1 MNAGKGAALGVL
13 AFFRVK
19 KEAGMAAFDRVLS
32 GIPQM
37 DEHFDNIRL
46 GDNVVWRV
54 DNLEQFKLFMKPYV
68 DQAIRDGRNL
78 IYFRFAT
85 HEPLLEPREGLK
97 IIEVELNHRFENFTV
112 NIHEHITREGR
123 DAFYV
128 FDCLSE
134 LQTAWATDLMMGNFF
149 RVTCPYLF
157 ILDTVAFFPL
167 IRGKHSFQAIAKIR
181 DTTQLFLDVYADK
194 ENVYV
199 RPDKVWNR
207 YSETMFLPH
216 LYNPENG
223 DFEPILDGVLASRFY
238 QVLGDNAASPD
249 RGNMDSWDRF
259 FNMAETMY
267 ENGMDTTDACH
278 RMCDIM
284 MSRDERL
291 REILKD
297 NFRPQDYFAVRKRM
311 IGTGMIGGKACGML
325 LARKIIENK
334 CPDIAVKLE
343 PHDSFY
349 IGSDVFY
356 SFIVENNF
364 WDLRIRQRSAEE
376 YFSVAEE
383 FAERLFAGKFS
394 RDMEEQF
401 VKLLEYYGQDPIIVR
416 SSSIL
421 EDGFGNAFAGKYE
434 SVFCSNSGDMDQ
446 RLEELENA
454 IRTVYASTMS
464 KSALDYRSRRG
475 LQDRDEQ
482 MALLVQ
488 RVSGSYYG
496 EYYMPCVAGV
506 GYSFSPYRFMDD
518 LDPSAGMLRL
528 VMGLGTSAVDRTEG
542 SYPRLV
548 SLDKPKA
555 TTARN
560 CTEKHQYSQRKLELM
575 NRASRKLEQRDP
587 ADVKPYL
594 PGFMKR
600 LLFEH
605 DYDAE
610 RMFRE
615 RGQSRD
621 IEFVS
626 CQGIVDKETLMA
638 EMRRILAAIQKEYD
652 YPVDTEFTINLSE
665 SGDYVI
671 NLLQCRPLQVYQDAE
686 EADMPENVA
695 PESVL
700 FECKGSSMGLSRI
713 EKMDI
718 VVAIDPVNYYNMP
731 YKDKYKVGQALG
743 QVNWAMRGQQKKLLL
758 LSPGR
763 IGTSS
768 PELGVPALFSDIS
781 EFEAICEIAD
791 SRAGYNPELS
801 YGSHFFQDLV
811 EAGIL
816 YNAIFENEK
825 TLAYNPELLAE
836 FDNKLCDY
844 APEAEDLMDI
854 IRVLDVSDMDL
865 YLCNDMKKER
875 ILCYKG

>member
-1 MNAGKGAALGVL
+1 
-13 AFFRVK
+13 
-19 KEAGMAAFDRVLS
+19 MAAFDRVLS

-37 DEHFDNIRL
+37 DENFDNIRL

-54 DNLEQFKLFMKPYV
+54 DDLEQFKLFMKPYV
-68 DQAIRDGRNL
+68 RQAILDRRNL

-85 HEPLLEPREGLK
+85 HEPLLNEQEGLK
-97 IIEVELNHRFENFTV
+97 IIEVELNHRFENFTME
-112 NIHEHITREGR
+112 IRKHITREGR

-134 LQTAWATDLMMGNFF
+134 LQTAWSTDLMMGNFF
-149 RVTCPYLF
+149 QVTCPYLF

-181 DTTQLFLDVYADK
+181 DTTQLFLDVYADR

-216 LYNPENG
+216 LYNPKSGE
-223 DFEPILDGVLASRFY
+223 FKPILDGVMASRFY
-238 QVLGDNAASPD
+238 QVLGNNASSPD

-259 FNMAETMY
+259 FNMAESMV
-267 ENGMDTTDACH
+267 ESGMDVTGPCH

-284 MSRDERL
+284 MSRDERM
-291 REILKD
+291 RGMIKK
-297 NFRPQDYFAVRKRM
+297 NFKPQDYLAVRRRM

-325 LARKIIENK
+325 LARKIIENR
-334 CPDIAVKLE
+334 CPEIARKFE

-356 SFIVENNF
+356 TFIVENHF
-364 WDLRIRQRSAEE
+364 WDLRIRQRSEEE

-383 FAERLFAGKFS
+383 FAEKLMTGKFS
-394 RDMEEQF
+394 REMEEQF

-454 IRTVYASTMS
+454 VRTVYASTMS
-464 KSALDYRSRRG
+464 RSALDYRSRRG
-475 LQDRDEQ
+475 LQGRDEQ

-518 LDPSAGMLRL
+518 LDPTAGMLRL

-560 CTEKHQYSQRKLELM
+560 SAEKHQFSQRKLELM
-575 NRASRKLEQRDP
+575 NRASRKLEQVDP
-587 ADVKPYL
+587 ETVIPYL
-594 PGFMKR
+594 PQYMKR

-605 DYDAE
+605 DFDTE
-610 RMFRE
+610 QMFRE

-626 CQGIVDKETLMA
+626 CQGIVGKEDLMKQ
-638 EMRRILAAIQKEYD
+638 MRGILAAIQKEYD

-665 SGDYVI
+665 DGDYVI
-671 NLLQCRPLQVYQDAE
+671 NLLQCRPLQVYQDTE
-686 EADMPENVA
+686 EMDLPEDVDR
-695 PESVL
+695 EKIL
-700 FECKGSSMGLSRI
+700 FECRGSSMGLSRY
-713 EKMDI
+713 EKLDLI
-718 VVAIDPVNYYNMP
+718 VSVDPVNYYNMP
-731 YKDKYKVGQALG
+731 YKDKPRIAKAVGC
-743 QVNWAMRGQQKKLLL
+743 VNWAMRGKNKKMLLL
-758 LSPGR
+758 TPGR

-816 YNAIFENEK
+816 YNAIFENDK
-825 TLAYNPELLAE
+825 TLVFRPELLDGYE
-836 FDNKLCDY
+836 NRLCDY
-844 APEAEDLMDI
+844 DPGSEDLKDI
-854 IRVLDVSDMDL
+854 IRVYDVSGKDL
-865 YLCNDMKKER
+865 RLCNDMKKER
-875 ILCYKG
+875 ILCFLAE

>member
-1 MNAGKGAALGVL
+1 
-13 AFFRVK
+13 
-19 KEAGMAAFDRVLS
+19 MAAFDRVLS
-32 GIPQM
+32 GIPEM
-37 DEHFDNIRL
+37 DTNFDNIRL

-54 DNLEQFKLFMKPYV
+54 DDLAQFKLFMKPYV
-68 DQAIRDGRNL
+68 KQAIADGRNL

-85 HEPLLEPREGLK
+85 HEPLLEEQEGLK
-97 IIEVELNHRFENFTV
+97 IINVELNHRFENFTV
-112 NIHEHITREGR
+112 EIREHITREGR

-149 RVTCPYLF
+149 QVTCPYLF

-181 DTTQLFLDVYADK
+181 DTTQLFLDVYADD

-216 LYNPENG
+216 LYVPKTGE
-223 DFEPILDGVLASRFY
+223 FKPILDGVLASHFY
-238 QVLGDNAASPD
+238 QVLGNDTSSPD

-259 FNMAETMY
+259 FNMTEMMY
-267 ENGMDTTDACH
+267 ENGMDVTEQCH
-278 RMCDIM
+278 RMCNIM
-284 MSRDERL
+284 MSRDERMRL
-291 REILKD
+291 MIKEHFK
-297 NFRPQDYFAVRKRM
+297 PQDYFAVRKRM
-311 IGTGMIGGKACGML
+311 IGTGMIGGKATGML

-334 CPDIAVKLE
+334 CPEIYKKFE

-356 SFIVENNF
+356 SFIVENKF
-364 WDLRIRQRSAEE
+364 WDLRIRQRSEEE
-376 YFSVAEE
+376 YFSLADE
-383 FAERLFAGKFS
+383 FAERLHTGKFS
-394 RDMEEQF
+394 REMEEQL

-434 SVFCSNSGDMDQ
+434 SVFCSNSGDMNQ

-475 LQDRDEQ
+475 LQKRDEQ
-482 MALLVQ
+482 MALLVM

-496 EYYMPCVAGV
+496 EFYMPCVAGV

-518 LDPSAGMLRL
+518 LDPNAGMLRL

-555 TTARN
+555 QPMRDSV
-560 CTEKHQYSQRKLELM
+560 EKHQHSQRKMELM
-575 NRASRKLEQRDP
+575 NRTSRQLEQIDP
-587 ADVKPYL
+587 DKVKPFL
-594 PGFMKR
+594 PDFMKR

-605 DYDAE
+605 DYITE

-615 RGQSRD
+615 RGMARD

-626 CQGIVDKETLMA
+626 CLGIVEKETLMKQMQ
-638 EMRRILAAIQKEYD
+638 EILSTIQKEYD

-665 SGDYVI
+665 DGDYVI

-686 EADMPENVA
+686 EMELPEEV
-695 PESVL
+695 EKEKIL
-700 FECKGSSMGLSRI
+700 FECKGSSMGLSRL
-713 EKMDI
+713 EKIDM
-718 VVAIDPVNYYNMP
+718 VVSIDPVKYYNMP
-731 YKDKYKVGQALG
+731 FKDKYSVGKALG
-743 QVNWAMRGQQKKLLL
+743 AVNWAMRGKEKKMLLL
-758 LSPGR
+758 TPGR

-781 EFEAICEIAD
+781 EFECICEIAD

-825 TLAYNPELLAE
+825 TLTFQPELLSGLPNLLLD
-836 FDNKLCDY
+836 FDPK
-844 APEAEDLMDI
+844 AEDLIDI
-854 IRVLDVSDMDL
+854 IRVYDVSGMEIRI
-865 YLCNDMKKER
+865 CNDMKKER
-875 ILCYKG
+875 ILCYKA

>member
-1 MNAGKGAALGVL
+1 MQRLLALKIREEVC
-13 AFFRVK
+13 
-19 KEAGMAAFDRVLS
+19 MAAFDRVRS

-37 DEHFDNIRL
+37 DDNFDNIRL

-54 DNLEQFKLFMKPYV
+54 DDLAQFKLFMKPYV
-68 DQAIRDGRNL
+68 KQAILDKRNL

-85 HEPLLEPREGLK
+85 HEPLLEEQEGLK

-112 NIHEHITREGR
+112 EIREHITREGR

-149 RVTCPYLF
+149 QVTCPYLF

-167 IRGKHSFQAIAKIR
+167 IRGKHSFQTIAKIR
-181 DTTQLFLDVYADK
+181 DTTQLFLDVYADRDH
-194 ENVYV
+194 VYV
-199 RPDKVWNR
+199 RPDKIWNR

-216 LYNPENG
+216 LYVPKTGE
-223 DFEPILDGVLASRFY
+223 FKPILDGVMASRFY
-238 QVLGDNAASPD
+238 QVLGENASSTD

-259 FNMAETMY
+259 FNMAETMF
-267 ENGMDTTDACH
+267 ENGMDITESCH

-284 MSRDERL
+284 MTRDERL
-291 REILKD
+291 REMIKT
-297 NFRPQDYFAVRKRM
+297 NFHPRDYLTIRKRM
-311 IGTGMIGGKACGML
+311 IGTGIIGGKACGML
-325 LARKIIENK
+325 LARKIIENR
-334 CPDIAVKLE
+334 CPDIYQKLE

-356 SFIVENNF
+356 TFIVENRF
-364 WDLRIRQRSAEE
+364 WDLRIRQRSKEE

-383 FAERLFAGKFS
+383 FAKKLKTGRFS
-394 RDMEEQF
+394 REMEEQF

-434 SVFCSNSGDMDQ
+434 SVFCSNSGDMNQ

-454 IRTVYASTMS
+454 VRTVYASTMNR
-464 KSALDYRSRRG
+464 SALDYRSRIG

-496 EYYMPCVAGV
+496 EFYMPCVAGV
-506 GYSFSPYRFMDD
+506 GYSYSPYRFMEN
-518 LDPSAGMLRL
+518 LDPTAGMLRL

-560 CTEKHQYSQRKLELM
+560 CAEKHQFSQKKLELM
-575 NRASRKLEQRDP
+575 NRASRKLEQVNPD
-587 ADVKPYL
+587 AVKPYL
-594 PGFMKR
+594 PQFLRK

-610 RMFRE
+610 RMFRD
-615 RGQSRD
+615 RGQRRE

-626 CQGIVDKETLMA
+626 CQGIVDKEALMKQ
-638 EMRRILAAIQKEYD
+638 MRNLLSAVQKEYD
-652 YPVDTEFTINLSE
+652 CPVDTEFTINLSE
-665 SGDYVI
+665 EGDYVI
-671 NLLQCRPLQVYQDAE
+671 NLLQCRPLQVFQDSVKME
-686 EADMPENVA
+686 MPENIDRNRI
-695 PESVL
+695 L
-700 FECKGSSMGLSRI
+700 FECRGSSMGLSRNV
-713 EKMDI
+713 KLDLI
-718 VVAIDPVNYYNMP
+718 VSVDPVKYYNMP
-731 YKDKYKVGQALG
+731 YKDKFKVGQAVGLI
-743 QVNWAMRGQQKKLLL
+743 NWNMRGKNRKMLLMT
-758 LSPGR
+758 PGR

-768 PELGVPALFSDIS
+768 PELGVPALFSEIS
-781 EFEAICEIAD
+781 EFEAICEISD

-811 EAGIL
+811 ETGIL
-816 YNAIFENEK
+816 YSAIFENDR
-825 TLAYNPELLAE
+825 TIAFHPELLE
-836 FDNKLCDY
+836 GYENHLCDFD
-844 APEAEDLMDI
+844 PKLDDLKDI
-854 IRVLDVSDMDL
+854 LQVYDVSDLDVR
-865 YLCNDMKKER
+865 LCHDMKKDR
-875 ILCYKG
+875 ILCYIIHGPYSL

>member
-1 MNAGKGAALGVL
+1 
-13 AFFRVK
+13 
-19 KEAGMAAFDRVLS
+19 MAAFDRVLS

-37 DEHFDNIRL
+37 DENIDNIRL

-54 DNLEQFKLFMKPYV
+54 DGLDQFKLFVDPYV
-68 DQAIRDGRNL
+68 DQAIKDGRNL
-78 IYFRFAT
+78 IYVRFAA
-85 HEPLLEPREGLK
+85 HEPLLKPRDGLK

-112 NIHEHITREGR
+112 EIHELIRKEGK

-181 DTTQLFLDVYADK
+181 DTTQLFLDVYADG
-194 ENVYV
+194 ENVFV

-216 LYNPENG
+216 RYVPATG
-223 DFEPILDGVLASRFY
+223 AFKPILDGVMASHFY
-238 QVLGDNAASPD
+238 QVLGENTATPD

-259 FNMAETMY
+259 YNATELMY
-267 ENGMDTTDACH
+267 ENGMDVTEACN
-278 RMCDIM
+278 RMCNIM
-284 MSRDERL
+284 MSRDERM
-291 REILKD
+291 RKMIKA
-297 NFRPQDYFAVRKRM
+297 NFKPKDYFTVRKRM

-334 CPDIAVKLE
+334 CPEIYKKLE

-364 WDLRIRQRSAEE
+364 WDLRIRQRSEEE
-376 YFSVAEE
+376 YFTVADE
-383 FAERLFAGKFS
+383 FAQKLLSGSFS

-454 IRTVYASTMS
+454 VRTVYASTMS

-475 LQDRDEQ
+475 LQARDEQ

-518 LDPSAGMLRL
+518 LDPAAGMLRL

-548 SLDKPKA
+548 NLDKPKA

-560 CTEKHQYSQRKLELM
+560 SQEKHQYSQRRLELM
-575 NRASRKLEQRDP
+575 NRATRKLEQLDP
-587 ADVKPYL
+587 DQVKPYL
-594 PGFMKR
+594 PYFMKR

-605 DYDAE
+605 DYDTE
-610 RMFRE
+610 RMFME
-615 RGQSRD
+615 RGQQRD

-626 CQGIVDKETLMA
+626 CQGIVEKAALMQQMT
-638 EMRRILAAIQKEYD
+638 ELLSAIQKEYD

-665 SGDYVI
+665 DGDYVI
-671 NLLQCRPLQVYQDAE
+671 NLLQCRPLQVYQDSGDMELPE
-686 EADMPENVA
+686 EV
-695 PESVL
+695 ESEKIF
-700 FECKGSSMGLSRI
+700 FECRGSSMGLSRY
-713 EKMDI
+713 EKLDMI
-718 VVAIDPVNYYNMP
+718 VSVDPVKYYNMP
-731 YKDKYKVGQALG
+731 YKDKYRVGQAVG
-743 QVNWAMRGQQKKLLL
+743 TVNWAMRGKNKKMLLMV
-758 LSPGR
+758 PGR

-825 TLAYNPELLAE
+825 TVK
-836 FDNKLCDY
+836 FDRDMLNGYENHLCDFDQRL
-844 APEAEDLMDI
+844 EDLKDI
-854 IRVLDVSDMDL
+854 VSVTYVSDKGFM
-865 YLCNDMKKER
+865 LCNDMKKER
-875 ILCYKG
+875 ILCFKNDV

>member
-1 MNAGKGAALGVL
+1 
-13 AFFRVK
+13 
-19 KEAGMAAFDRVLS
+19 MAAFDRVLS

-37 DEHFDNIRL
+37 DENFDNIRL

-68 DQAIRDGRNL
+68 DQAIRDKRNL

-85 HEPLLEPREGLK
+85 HEPLLTGQDGLK

-112 NIHEHITREGR
+112 EIREHITREGR

-149 RVTCPYLF
+149 QVTCPYLF

-181 DTTQLFLDVYADK
+181 DTTQLFLDVYADR

-216 LYNPENG
+216 LYVPGTGE
-223 DFEPILDGVLASRFY
+223 FRPVLDGVMASRFY
-238 QVLGDNAASPD
+238 QILGDQGSFAD
-249 RGNMDSWDRF
+249 QDNMDSWDRF
-259 FNMAETMY
+259 FNMTETMY
-267 ENGMDTTDACH
+267 ENGMDVTEACH
-278 RMCDIM
+278 RMCNIM
-284 MSRDERL
+284 MTRDERM
-291 REILKD
+291 RKMIKA
-297 NFRPQDYFAVRKRM
+297 NFMPRDYLGIRKRT

-325 LARKIIENK
+325 LARKILENRT
-334 CPDIAVKLE
+334 PDIFQKLE

-356 SFIVENNF
+356 TFIVENHF
-364 WDLRIRQRSAEE
+364 WDLRIRQRSKEE

-383 FAERLFAGKFS
+383 FAEKLLSGKFS
-394 RDMEEQF
+394 REMEEQF

-454 IRTVYASTMS
+454 VRTVYASTMS
-464 KSALDYRSRRG
+464 RSALDYRSRRG
-475 LQDRDEQ
+475 LEGRDEQ

-506 GYSFSPYRFMDD
+506 GYSFSPYRFMED

-548 SLDKPKA
+548 SLDNPKA

-560 CTEKHQYSQRKLELM
+560 CVEKHQYSQRKLELM
-575 NRASRKLEQRDP
+575 NRGARRLEQVDP
-587 ADVKPYL
+587 DVVKPFL
-594 PGFMKR
+594 PQFMKK

-605 DYDAE
+605 DHDTE
-610 RMFRE
+610 RMYRE

-626 CQGIVDKETLMA
+626 CQGIVEKEELMK
-638 EMRRILAAIQKEYD
+638 EMREILAAIQKEYD

-665 SGDYVI
+665 NGDYVI

-686 EADMPENVA
+686 EMELPEDVDENH
-695 PESVL
+695 VL
-700 FECKGSSMGLSRI
+700 FECRGASMGLSRY
-713 EKMDI
+713 EKLDLI
-718 VVAIDPVNYYNMP
+718 VSIDPVKYYNMP

-743 QVNWAMRGQQKKLLL
+743 TINWSMRGKNKKMLLMT
-758 LSPGR
+758 PGR

-816 YNAIFENEK
+816 YIALFENEK
-825 TLAYNPELLAE
+825 TLTFQPDLLTGYE
-836 FDNKLCDY
+836 NLISDLDPKL
-844 APEAEDLMDI
+844 EEVKDI
-854 IRVLDVSDMDL
+854 IQVFDVSDMDFR
-865 YLCNDMKKER
+865 LCNDMKKER
-875 ILCYKG
+875 ILCFRGLP

>member
-1 MNAGKGAALGVL
+1 
-13 AFFRVK
+13 
-19 KEAGMAAFDRVLS
+19 MAAFDRVQS

-54 DNLEQFKLFMKPYV
+54 DDLDEFKLFMKPYV
-68 DQAIRDGRNL
+68 DQAIKDKRNL
-78 IYFRFAT
+78 IYFRFAS
-85 HEPLLEPREGLK
+85 HEPLLEKQEGLK

-112 NIHEHITREGR
+112 SIREHITREGR

-149 RVTCPYLF
+149 QVTCPYLF

-181 DTTQLFLDVYADK
+181 DTTQLFLDVYADG

-216 LYNPENG
+216 LYIPATG
-223 DFEPILDGVLASRFY
+223 DFKPILDGVLASRFY
-238 QVLGDNAASPD
+238 QVLGNNESSPD

-259 FNMAETMY
+259 FNMAETML
-267 ENGMDTTDACH
+267 ENGMDVTEQCH
-278 RMCDIM
+278 RMCNIM
-284 MSRDERL
+284 MSRDERM
-291 REILKD
+291 REMIKG
-297 NFRPQDYFAVRKRM
+297 NFKPQDYMAVRKRM

-325 LARKIIENK
+325 LARKIIANR
-334 CPDIAVKLE
+334 CPDVFRKLE

-356 SFIVENNF
+356 SFIVENRF
-364 WDLRIRQRSAEE
+364 WDLRIRQRSREE
-376 YFSVAEE
+376 YFTVADE
-383 FAERLFAGKFS
+383 FAERLKTGKFS
-394 RDMEEQF
+394 REMEEQF

-454 IRTVYASTMS
+454 VRTVYASTMS
-464 KSALDYRSRRG
+464 RSALDYRSRRG

-482 MALLVQ
+482 MALLVM

-506 GYSFSPYRFMDD
+506 GYSYSPYRFMED
-518 LDPSAGMLRL
+518 LNPKAGMLRL

-555 TTARN
+555 TTSRN

-575 NRASRKLEQRDP
+575 NRASRQLEQMDP
-587 ADVKPYL
+587 DTVKPFL
-594 PGFMKR
+594 PFFMKR

-605 DYDAE
+605 DHDAE

-615 RGQSRD
+615 RGQNRD
-621 IEFVS
+621 VEFVS
-626 CQGIVDKETLMA
+626 CQGIVEKEDLMKQMR
-638 EMRRILAAIQKEYD
+638 EMLSAIQNEYD

-665 SGDYVI
+665 DGDYVI
-671 NLLQCRPLQVYQDAE
+671 NLLQCRPLQVYQDTEGMDIPE
-686 EADMPENVA
+686 EISREHT
-695 PESVL
+695 L
-700 FECKGSSMGLSRI
+700 FECRGAAMGLSRC
-713 EKMDI
+713 EKLDLI
-718 VVAIDPVNYYNMP
+718 VMVDPVNYYNMP
-731 YKDKYKVGQALG
+731 YNEKYKIGQAVG
-743 QVNWAMRGQQKKLLL
+743 SINWAVRGKNKKMLLMT
-758 LSPGR
+758 PGR

-781 EFEAICEIAD
+781 EYEAICEISD

-816 YNAIFENEK
+816 YIAIFENDKTICFNPDLLSGMENRISDYDPKLEK
-825 TLAYNPELLAE
+825 
-836 FDNKLCDY
+836 Y
-844 APEAEDLMDI
+844 ADI
-854 IRVLDVSDMDL
+854 IHVYDVSDMDL
-865 YLCNDMKKER
+865 KLCNDMKNER
-875 ILCYKG
+875 VVCYQ

>member
-1 MNAGKGAALGVL
+1 
-13 AFFRVK
+13 
-19 KEAGMAAFDRVLS
+19 MAAFDRVLS

-37 DEHFDNIRL
+37 DDNVDNIRL

-54 DNLEQFKLFMKPYV
+54 DDLEQFKLFMEPYV
-68 DQAIRDGRNL
+68 KQAILDKRNL

-85 HEPLLEPREGLK
+85 HEPLLKEQEGLK

-112 NIHEHITREGR
+112 KIREHITREGK

-134 LQTAWATDLMMGNFF
+134 LQTAWSTDLMMGNFF
-149 RVTCPYLF
+149 QVTCPYLF

-216 LYNPENG
+216 LYKPDTG
-223 DFEPILDGVLASRFY
+223 DFKPILDGVMASHFY
-238 QVLGDNAASPD
+238 QVLGDNASSSD

-267 ENGMDTTDACH
+267 ENGMDVTQACH

-284 MSRDERL
+284 MSRDERM
-291 REILKD
+291 RAMIKEHFK
-297 NFRPQDYFAVRKRM
+297 PKDYFSVRDRM

-325 LARKIIENK
+325 LARKIIENR
-334 CPDIAVKLE
+334 CPDIFKKLE

-356 SFIVENNF
+356 SFIVENKF
-364 WDLRIRQRSAEE
+364 WDLRIRQRSKEE
-376 YFSVAEE
+376 YFSVADE
-383 FAERLFAGKFS
+383 FSHKLFTGKFS
-394 RDMEEQF
+394 REMEEQF

-434 SVFCSNSGDMDQ
+434 SVFCSNSGEMDQ
-446 RLEELENA
+446 RLEEFENA

-464 KSALDYRSRRG
+464 RSALDYRSRRG
-475 LQDRDEQ
+475 LQERDEQ
-482 MALLVQ
+482 MALLVM

-506 GYSFSPYRFMDD
+506 GYSYSPYRFMED
-518 LDPSAGMLRL
+518 LDPTAGMLRL

-548 SLDKPKA
+548 NLDKPKA
-555 TTARN
+555 TTSRT
-560 CTEKHQYSQRKLELM
+560 CTEKHQFSQRKLELM
-575 NRASRKLEQRDP
+575 NRMSRRLEQVDP
-587 ADVKPYL
+587 DIVKPYL
-594 PGFMKR
+594 PDYLKR
-600 LLFEH
+600 LVFEH
-605 DYDAE
+605 DYDTE
-610 RMFRE
+610 RMYRE
-615 RGQSRD
+615 RGQRRD

-626 CQGIVDKETLMA
+626 CQGIVEKEDLMKQMG
-638 EMRRILAAIQKEYD
+638 EMLGAIQKEYD

-665 SGDYVI
+665 EGDYVI
-671 NLLQCRPLQVYQDAE
+671 NLLQCRPLQVYQDSE
-686 EADMPENVA
+686 EMDLPEDVDRDKI
-695 PESVL
+695 L
-700 FECKGSSMGLSRI
+700 FECRGSSMGLSRY
-713 EKMDI
+713 EKLDLI
-718 VVAIDPVNYYNMP
+718 VMVDPVKYYNMP
-731 YKDKYKVGQALG
+731 YNEKHKAAKAVGSI
-743 QVNWAMRGQQKKLLL
+743 NWEMRGKEKKMLLMT
-758 LSPGR
+758 PGR

-768 PELGVPALFSDIS
+768 PELGVPAMFSDIS
-781 EFEAICEIAD
+781 EYEAICEISD
-791 SRAGYNPELS
+791 SKAGYNPELS

-825 TLAYNPELLAE
+825 TITYNPEMLKDFDDHLLDFE
-836 FDNKLCDY
+836 TRFEELKGIVQVY
-844 APEAEDLMDI
+844 
-854 IRVLDVSDMDL
+854 DVSGMDFR
-865 YLCNDMKKER
+865 LCNDMKKER
-875 ILCYKG
+875 IICFRN

>member
-1 MNAGKGAALGVL
+1 
-13 AFFRVK
+13 
-19 KEAGMAAFDRVLS
+19 MAAFDRVLS

-37 DEHFDNIRL
+37 DENFDNIRL

-54 DNLEQFKLFMKPYV
+54 DNLEQFKFFMKPYV
-68 DQAIRDGRNL
+68 KQAIEDKRNL

-85 HEPLLEPREGLK
+85 HEPLLEEQEGLK
-97 IIEVELNHRFENFTV
+97 IINVELNHRFENFTV
-112 NIHEHITREGR
+112 EIREHITREGR

-134 LQTAWATDLMMGNFF
+134 LQTAWSTDLMMGNFF
-149 RVTCPYLF
+149 QVTCPYLF

-216 LYNPENG
+216 LYVPKTGE
-223 DFEPILDGVLASRFY
+223 FKPILDGVQASHFY
-238 QVLGDNAASPD
+238 QVLGDNASAPD

-259 FNMAETMY
+259 FNMTESMV
-267 ENGMDTTDACH
+267 ENGMDVTEPCH

-284 MSRDERL
+284 MSRDVRL
-291 REILKD
+291 REMIKS
-297 NFRPQDYFAVRKRM
+297 NFKPEDYLAVRKRM

-334 CPDIAVKLE
+334 CPEIYKKLE

-356 SFIVENNF
+356 TFIVENRF
-364 WDLRIRQRSAEE
+364 WDLRIKQRSEE
-376 YFSVAEE
+376 GYFSVAEE
-383 FAERLFAGKFS
+383 FAEKLMSGKFS
-394 RDMEEQF
+394 REMEEQF

-434 SVFCSNSGDMDQ
+434 SVFCSNFGDMNQ

-454 IRTVYASTMS
+454 VRTVYASTMS
-464 KSALDYRSRRG
+464 RSALDYRSRRG
-475 LQDRDEQ
+475 LQERDEQ

-496 EYYMPCVAGV
+496 ECYMPCVAGV
-506 GYSFSPYRFMDD
+506 GYSYSPYRFMDD
-518 LDPSAGMLRL
+518 LDPTAGMLRL

-548 SLDKPKA
+548 NLDKPKA
-555 TTARN
+555 TTSRN
-560 CTEKHQYSQRKLELM
+560 CSEKHKYSQRRLELM
-575 NRASRKLEQRDP
+575 NRASRKLEQADP
-587 ADVKPYL
+587 DVVKPLL
-594 PGFMKR
+594 PAFMQR

-605 DYDAE
+605 DFDAE
-610 RMFRE
+610 RLFRE

-626 CQGIVDKETLMA
+626 CQGIVEKEDLM
-638 EMRRILAAIQKEYD
+638 ENMRQILWAIQREYD

-665 SGDYVI
+665 DGDYVI
-671 NLLQCRPLQVYQDAE
+671 NLLQCRPLQVYQDTE
-686 EADMPENVA
+686 DMELPENVEA
-695 PESVL
+695 DKIL
-700 FECKGSSMGLSRI
+700 FECKGSSMGLSRY
-713 EKMDI
+713 EKLDLI
-718 VVAIDPVNYYNMP
+718 VSVDPVNYYNMP
-731 YKDKYKVGQALG
+731 YKDKYKVAQAVG
-743 QVNWAMRGQQKKLLL
+743 SINWLMRGKSKKMLLMT
-758 LSPGR
+758 PGR

-768 PELGVPALFSDIS
+768 PELGVPAMFSDIS
-781 EFEAICEIAD
+781 EYEAVCEIAD

-825 TLAYNPELLAE
+825 TLTFNREMLSGLE
-836 FDNKLCDY
+836 NKLCEYD
-844 APEAEDLMDI
+844 AKLEDLKDI
-854 IRVLDVSDMDL
+854 VSVYDVSEMDFR
-865 YLCNDMKKER
+865 LCNDMKRER
-875 ILCYKG
+875 ILCFLGGLEK

>member
-1 MNAGKGAALGVL
+1 
-13 AFFRVK
+13 
-19 KEAGMAAFDRVLS
+19 MAAFDRVLS
-32 GIPQM
+32 GIPRM
-37 DEHFDNIRL
+37 DENFDNIRL

-54 DNLEQFKLFMKPYV
+54 DDLDQFRLFMEPYV
-68 DQAIRDGRNL
+68 KQAIIDKRNL

-85 HEPLLEPREGLK
+85 HEPLLKEQEGLK

-112 NIHEHITREGR
+112 KIREHITREGR

-149 RVTCPYLF
+149 QVTCPYLF

-181 DTTQLFLDVYADK
+181 DTTQLFLDVYADH

-216 LYNPENG
+216 LYSPKTG
-223 DFEPILDGVLASRFY
+223 DFKPILDGVLASHFY
-238 QVLGDNAASPD
+238 QVLGDNASAPD

-259 FNMAETMY
+259 FNMAEAMF
-267 ENGMDTTDACH
+267 ENGMDVTEPCH

-284 MSRDERL
+284 MSRDERM
-291 REILKD
+291 RRMIKM
-297 NFRPQDYFAVRKRM
+297 NFRPQDYLAVRKRM

-325 LARKIIENK
+325 LARKIIENR
-334 CPDIAVKLE
+334 CPEIFRKLE

-356 SFIVENNF
+356 TFIVENHF
-364 WDLRIRQRSAEE
+364 WDLRIRQRSREE
-376 YFSVAEE
+376 YFTIAEE
-383 FAERLFAGKFS
+383 FAGKLLTGKFS
-394 RDMEEQF
+394 REMEEQF

-454 IRTVYASTMS
+454 VRTVYASTMS
-464 KSALDYRSRRG
+464 RSALDYRSRRG
-475 LQDRDEQ
+475 LQNRDEQ

-496 EYYMPCVAGV
+496 EYYLPCVAGV
-506 GYSFSPYRFMDD
+506 GYSFSPYRFMDE
-518 LDPSAGMLRL
+518 LDPNAGMLRL

-555 TTARN
+555 TTARDSV
-560 CTEKHQYSQRKLELM
+560 EKHQYSQRKLELM
-575 NRASRKLEQRDP
+575 NRSSRKLEQVDP
-587 ADVKPYL
+587 DIVKPYL
-594 PGFMKR
+594 PAFLKK

-605 DYDAE
+605 DYDTE
-610 RMFRE
+610 RMYRD

-626 CQGIVDKETLMA
+626 CQGIVGKEALMQQMQ
-638 EMRRILAAIQKEYD
+638 EILRAIQKEYD

-665 SGDYVI
+665 DGDYVI
-671 NLLQCRPLQVYQDAE
+671 NLLQCRPLQVYQDSDDTE
-686 EADMPENVA
+686 LPEDVDKDKI
-695 PESVL
+695 L
-700 FECKGSSMGLSRI
+700 FECKGASMGLSRA
-713 EKMDI
+713 EKLDLI
-718 VVAIDPVNYYNMP
+718 VTVDPVKYYNMP
-731 YKDKYKVGQALG
+731 YKEKPRIGKAVGC
-743 QVNWAMRGQQKKLLL
+743 VNWAMRGKNKKMLLMT
-758 LSPGR
+758 PGR

-816 YNAIFENEK
+816 YNAIFENGK
-825 TLAYNPELLAE
+825 TIVFNPDLLTGRE
-836 FDNKLCDY
+836 NHLCDY
-844 APEAEDLMDI
+844 DPQMEELKDI
-854 IRVLDVSDMDL
+854 VSVYDVSDAGFR
-865 YLCNDMKKER
+865 LCNDMKNEH
-875 ILCYKG
+875 ILCYQA

>member
-1 MNAGKGAALGVL
+1 
-13 AFFRVK
+13 
-19 KEAGMAAFDRVLS
+19 MAAFDRVLS

-37 DEHFDNIRL
+37 DQNFDNIRL

-54 DNLEQFKLFMKPYV
+54 DDLEQFKLFMKPYV
-68 DQAIRDGRNL
+68 RQAILDGRNL

-85 HEPLLEPREGLK
+85 HEPLLEEQDGLK

-112 NIHEHITREGR
+112 EIRKHITQEGR

-149 RVTCPYLF
+149 QVTCPYLF

-181 DTTQLFLDVYADK
+181 DTTQLFLDVYADQD
-194 ENVYV
+194 NVYV

-216 LYNPENG
+216 LYTPKTGE
-223 DFEPILDGVLASRFY
+223 FKPILDGVMASHFY
-238 QVLGDNAASPD
+238 QVLGSNASSPD
-249 RGNMDSWDRF
+249 RSNMDSWDRF
-259 FNMAETMY
+259 FNMTETMV
-267 ENGMDTTDACH
+267 ENGMDVTEPCH
-278 RMCDIM
+278 RMCDVM
-284 MSRDERL
+284 MSRDERM
-291 REILKD
+291 REMIKK
-297 NFRPQDYFAVRKRM
+297 NFKPQDYLAVRGRM

-325 LARKIIENK
+325 LARKIIKNR
-334 CPDIAVKLE
+334 CPEIARKFE

-356 SFIVENNF
+356 TFIVENHF
-364 WDLRIRQRSAEE
+364 WDLRIRQRSEEE
-376 YFSVAEE
+376 YFSIAEE
-383 FAERLFAGKFS
+383 FAQKLMEGKFS
-394 RDMEEQF
+394 REMEEQF

-454 IRTVYASTMS
+454 VRTVYASTMS

-518 LDPSAGMLRL
+518 LDPTAGMLRL

-560 CTEKHQYSQRKLELM
+560 SVEKHQFSQRKLELM
-575 NRASRKLEQRDP
+575 NRASRRLEQVEP
-587 ADVKPYL
+587 ETVMPYL
-594 PGFMKR
+594 PQYMKR

-605 DYDAE
+605 DFETE

-626 CQGIVDKETLMA
+626 CQGIVGKEDLMKQ
-638 EMRRILAAIQKEYD
+638 MREILAAIQKEYD

-665 SGDYVI
+665 DGDYVI

-686 EADMPENVA
+686 EMDLPEDV
-695 PESVL
+695 ERERIL
-700 FECKGSSMGLSRI
+700 FECRGSSMGLSRY
-713 EKMDI
+713 EKLDI
-718 VVAIDPVNYYNMP
+718 IVSVDPVNYYNMQ
-731 YKDKYKVGQALG
+731 YKEKHRIAKAVGC
-743 QVNWAMRGQQKKLLL
+743 VNWAMRGKNKKMLLMT
-758 LSPGR
+758 PGR

-781 EFEAICEIAD
+781 EYESICEIAD

-816 YNAIFENEK
+816 YNAIFENDK
-825 TLAYNPELLAE
+825 TLIFQPELLAGYE
-836 FDNKLCDY
+836 NRLCDY
-844 APEAEDLMDI
+844 DPKLEDLKDI
-854 IRVLDVSDMDL
+854 IRVYDVSDLDFR
-865 YLCNDMKKER
+865 LCNDMKKER
-875 ILCYKG
+875 ILCFRA